1 MQINFIRVV
10 REFVIRTTVNRSALL
25 ASVAILPAPA
35 LANVAAEADTQ
46 RDYLP
51 SNIIVTGERDTY
63 VNEDGSTA
71 TKTPTPI
78 IDVPQAVTVI
88 TADQLEDQGV
98 TTLNDALRF
107 VPGVSLETGEGH
119 RDEVFIRGQETTA
132 DFYIDGLRDDAQ
144 YYRPLYNVDRVE
156 VLKGANALIFGR
168 GAGGGAINRVS
179 KTAEFGMPEY
189 NLGAQVDTFGA
200 YALTGDANLPASES
214 LAFRVT
220 GTYEEFD
227 NHRDFYDGR
236 FFGVSPTV
244 TAALGPDTRLY
255 AYYTYDDDER
265 VVDRGLPSLDGGPLR
280 GFDETFFGDRDY
292 NFSDVEVH
300 VARTRL
306 EHDFSGAWSL
316 NASLMY
322 ADYDKFYSNIVPSSG
337 TTATT
342 TRLAGYE
349 SGTDRQNLIGQ
360 VNLIGQFDTGSLGHT
375 LLVGA
380 EFGSQDTDS
389 VRNQA
394 VFNNGTDTS
403 VTVPL
408 EETIS
413 VPAFT
418 LRPQRASASEL
429 STVSFYAQEQ
439 LDIGILQLI
448 AGVRYDRFDLEST
461 DFVANFSGSRVDERW
476 SPRFGAI
483 LKPQDNLSIYASYA
497 ESFLPQSGDQFTVL
511 SQQDET
517 LEPETFENI
526 EAGIK
531 YAPHPE
537 LLLTAAIFRLTRS
550 NTTAPDPANPGL
562 VILAGESEVDG
573 FELGLTGE
581 PVSGLSLSLGYAYL
595 DGEITSTTTGATAGT
610 TLQQV
615 PEHQITAWARYDVT
629 DRIGFGA
636 GLTHL
641 SEQFASMSNDVV
653 LPSYTR
659 VDAAVFFEATDT
671 LSLQLNVENL
681 FDEDYYPSAHGD
693 NNIQPGA
700 PLNASLGAR
709 LRF

>member
-1 MQINFIRVV
+1 M
-10 REFVIRTTVNRSALL
+10 REFLIRTTVIRLALL
-25 ASVAILPAPA
+25 ASVAAIPAPA
-35 LANVAAEADTQ
+35 LADAAEMEDAQ

-51 SNIIVTGERDTY
+51 SNIIVTGARDSY
-63 VNEDGSTA
+63 VNEDGSTG

-132 DFYIDGLRDDAQ
+132 DFYIVGLRDDAE
-144 YYRPLYNVDRVE
+144 YYRPLYNVERVE

-179 KTAEFGMPEY
+179 KTAEFGVPAY
-189 NLGAQVDTFGA
+189 SLGAQVDTFGA
-200 YALTGDANLPASES
+200 FALTGDANLPASENI
-214 LAFRVT
+214 AVRVT

-227 NHRDFYDGR
+227 NHRDVYDGR
-236 FFGVSPTV
+236 FFGISPTV
-244 TAALGPDTRLY
+244 TANLGPATRLY

-265 VVDRGLPSLDGGPLR
+265 VVDRGLPSIDGGPLR
-280 GFDETFFGDRDY
+280 GFDETFFGDPDY

-316 NASLMY
+316 NASLMF
-322 ADYDKFYSNIVPSSG
+322 ADYAKFYSNIVPTSG

-360 VNLIGQFDTGSLGHT
+360 LNLVGQIDTGSVHHT
-375 LLVGA
+375 LLVGVEA
-380 EFGSQDTDS
+380 GSQDTDA
-389 VRNQA
+389 VRNSA
-394 VFNNGTDTS
+394 LFNGGADTS

-408 EETIS
+408 DRTIS

-418 LRPQRASASEL
+418 LQPQRASTSEL
-429 STVSFYAQEQ
+429 STLSFYAQEQ
-439 LDIGILQLI
+439 LDIGILQLV
-448 AGVRYDRFDLEST
+448 AGVRYDRFDLETT
-461 DFVANFSGSRVDERW
+461 DLIANFDAARVDERW

-483 LKPQDNLSIYASYA
+483 LKPQPNLSIYASYA
-497 ESFLPQSGDQFTVL
+497 ESFLPQSGNQFTVL

-526 EAGIK
+526 EAGVK
-531 YAPHPE
+531 WAPHPE
-537 LLLTAAIFRLTRS
+537 LLLTAAVFRLTRS

-562 VILAGESEVDG
+562 VILAGESQVDG
-573 FELGLTGE
+573 FELGATGE
-581 PVSGLSLSLGYAYL
+581 PVDGLSISLGYAYL

-610 TLQQV
+610 VLQQV

-629 DRIGFGA
+629 ERIGFGA

-659 VDAAVFFEATDT
+659 VDAAVFFEATDA

-681 FDEDYYPSAHGD
+681 FDEEYYPSAHGD

>member
-1 MQINFIRVV
+1 M
-10 REFVIRTTVNRSALL
+10 REFLIRTVSRFALL
-25 ASVAILPAPA
+25 ASVTALPAPA
-35 LANVAAEADTQ
+35 LANVAAEAEAQ

-63 VNEDGSTA
+63 VNEDGSTG

-179 KTAEFGMPEY
+179 KTAEFGMSEY
-189 NLGAQVDTFGA
+189 SVGAQVDTFGA
-200 YALTGDANLPASES
+200 FALTGDANLPASES
-214 LAFRVT
+214 LALRVT

-227 NHRDFYDGR
+227 NHRDVYDGR

-244 TAALGPDTRLY
+244 TANLGPDTRLY

-265 VVDRGLPSLDGGPLR
+265 VVDRGLPSVDGGPLR
-280 GFDETFFGDRDY
+280 GFDETFFGDADY
-292 NFSDVEVH
+292 NFSDVAVH

-306 EHDFSGAWSL
+306 EHDFSGAWSV
-316 NASLMY
+316 NASVMF
-322 ADYDKFYSNIVPSSG
+322 ADYDKFYSNIVPAG
-337 TTATT
+337 VDVATDT
-342 TRLAGYE
+342 VRLAGYE

-360 VNLIGQFDTGSLGHT
+360 VNLVGQFETGSLGHT
-375 LLVGA
+375 LLIGA
-380 EFGSQDTDS
+380 EAGSQDTDS
-389 VRNQA
+389 VRDQA
-394 VFNNGTDTS
+394 RFNNGTDTS
-403 VTVPL
+403 VSVAL
-408 EETIS
+408 EDTIT

-418 LRPQRASASEL
+418 LTPQRASTSEL
-429 STVSFYAQEQ
+429 STLSFYAQEQ
-439 LDIGILQLI
+439 LDIGILQLV

-461 DFVANFSGSRVDERW
+461 DIRTGFDGARVDERW

-483 LKPQDNLSIYASYA
+483 LKPQENLSIYASYA
-497 ESFLPQSGDQFTVL
+497 ESFLPSAGDQFTVL
-511 SQQDET
+511 GQEDEGI
-517 LEPETFENI
+517 EPETFENI
-526 EAGIK
+526 ELGVK
-531 YAPHPE
+531 WAPHTE
-537 LLLTAAIFRLTRS
+537 LLLTAAVFRLTRS
-550 NTTAPDPANPGL
+550 NTPSVDPVTSLTTL
-562 VILAGESEVDG
+562 VGESQVEG
-573 FELGLTGE
+573 FELGMVGKPTD
-581 PVSGLSLSLGYAYL
+581 SLSLSLGYTYL
-595 DGEITSTTTGATAGT
+595 DGEITDSADATDIGT
-610 TLQQV
+610 VLQQV
-615 PEHQITAWARYDVT
+615 PHHQITAWARYDLT
-629 DRIGFGA
+629 DRVGLGA
-636 GLTHL
+636 GVIHQ
-641 SEQFASMSNDVV
+641 SDQFASMSNDVV